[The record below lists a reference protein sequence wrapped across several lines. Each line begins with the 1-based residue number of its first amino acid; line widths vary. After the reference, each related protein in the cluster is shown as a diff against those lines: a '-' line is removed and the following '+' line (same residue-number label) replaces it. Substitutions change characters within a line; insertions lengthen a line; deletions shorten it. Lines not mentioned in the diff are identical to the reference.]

1 MQPEQR
7 SGANAVGAAVRING
21 VADLLPF
28 LRGVPVTYR
37 FAKHNASLEGFV
49 AERGYVCACD
59 SSCGYRRGG
68 KALSAVEFEKHA
80 GAKSKNQ
87 NGHIFLPNGTSLY
100 DLFHTLREVP
110 AERFPAAFR
119 EAAGV
124 PMTVPAA
131 AATCPPLAQ
140 GQPASREPELLQ
152 ASDVMAEQP
161 AWATPAQQAFNFNI
175 TSEEANAGLSL
186 LDLRGNNPASEAEP
200 MDGIEW
206 PSTEHSLSLI
216 DAAEQIENA
225 ARGDHEMPD
234 VVEVRITTGDRPR
247 DIGLSTATHVKVKV
261 METKYQSVR
270 TSETKYKPESL
281 LKDVRGLLSTGLLEG
296 FRVTYKKNG
305 VEMTGR
311 IDGQRY
317 SCGCMQCDYSNI
329 MNACEFEQHAGQLT
343 NNQNDHIFLD
353 SGISLYKLI
362 QVLKYKRLDLLGDLI
377 EEQTGL
383 APNLIEY
390 GKWKASF
397 QVENNG
403 FVDAPSHHCSTQRLQ
418 ESAAG
423 VTSHRTLATTSAN
436 SLKKSTSNH
445 ISNLSWSAFRRPR
458 WQYKRGST
466 QTSAPTLS
474 KSPEKGTSGLSTCTS
489 MKSVTVEIPSENIAD
504 PLSPEDI
511 KPNFAA
517 DAAVI
522 STSSECDPIDLA
534 FSLSSPISIVQ
545 EPPLSHHMDS
555 KTKEPRRTKVRDN
568 SLHPLV
574 FKEGGLPDLTLLT
587 YKLKH
592 GEVLKQG
599 YKRGA
604 GIVCDC
610 CNEQL
615 TPSQFEDHAGMGKR
629 RQPYRN
635 IYTSEGLTLHE
646 LALKL
651 QDSLNSNGVSSIDF
665 SDIDDPHNI
674 ATSGCRKEPSTT
686 STPLIVPLKRTL
698 QGRVVDIESCHLCG
712 NACTTIGVISEDM
725 IIFCNQCERPCHVK
739 CYNSGFQEN
748 NEPLNVLREYM
759 QCHFFCCKKCQ
770 LLRASLHQELNKR
783 EKIRHKRSN
792 VCWHL
797 LSGMNPRRDVQQFID
812 QVIGIFKV
820 AFPET
825 ADPESD
831 IIRDMVIATDVGGKN
846 DFRGMYCAVLTQ
858 SSKLVVSAAIL
869 KVRTEEVAELVL
881 VATHNECR
889 KKGYFRLLLRQ
900 IESHLTA
907 LNVQLLTAHVDPE
920 MVPIWSKKLGFTI
933 LSDQEKSSLL
943 EAHPLVMFEG
953 LTLMQKSLAIKPDLE
968 VLSNQVTMGEPSAPD
983 LKISSNQVTMLERSA
998 PDLNVLSNQVTMGEP
1013 SAVFVAY
1020 AL

>member
-1 MQPEQR
+1 
-7 SGANAVGAAVRING
+7 
-21 VADLLPF
+21 
-28 LRGVPVTYR
+28 
-37 FAKHNASLEGFV
+37 
-49 AERGYVCACD
+49 
-59 SSCGYRRGG
+59 
-68 KALSAVEFEKHA
+68 
-80 GAKSKNQ
+80 
-87 NGHIFLPNGTSLY
+87 
-100 DLFHTLREVP
+100 
-110 AERFPAAFR
+110 
-119 EAAGV
+119 
-124 PMTVPAA
+124 MTVPAA

-474 KSPEKGTSGLSTCTS
+474 KSPEKGTS
-489 MKSVTVEIPSENIAD
+489 
-504 PLSPEDI
+504 
-511 KPNFAA
+511 A

>member
-1 MQPEQR
+1 
-7 SGANAVGAAVRING
+7 
-21 VADLLPF
+21 
-28 LRGVPVTYR
+28 
-37 FAKHNASLEGFV
+37 
-49 AERGYVCACD
+49 
-59 SSCGYRRGG
+59 
-68 KALSAVEFEKHA
+68 
-80 GAKSKNQ
+80 
-87 NGHIFLPNGTSLY
+87 
-100 DLFHTLREVP
+100 
-110 AERFPAAFR
+110 
-119 EAAGV
+119 
-124 PMTVPAA
+124 MTVPAA

-161 AWATPAQQAFNFNI
+161 AWAAPAQQAFNFDI

-216 DAAEQIENA
+216 DAVEQIENS

-317 SCGCMQCDYSNI
+317 SCGCVQCDYSNI

-474 KSPEKGTSGLSTCTS
+474 KSPEKGTS
-489 MKSVTVEIPSENIAD
+489 
-504 PLSPEDI
+504 
-511 KPNFAA
+511 A

-610 CNEQL
+610 CNEEL

-698 QGRVVDIESCHLCG
+698 QGRVVDTESCHLCG
-712 NACTTIGVISEDM
+712 NACTTIGVIGEDM

-846 DFRGMYCAVLTQ
+846 DFRGMYCAVLTT

-983 LKISSNQVTMLERSA
+983 LKISSNQVTMRERSA

>member
-7 SGANAVGAAVRING
+7 GGASAVGAAVKVNG
-21 VADLLPF
+21 VVDLLPF

-37 FAKHNASLEGFV
+37 FIKHNATLEGFV
-49 AERGYVCACD
+49 AERGYACACD
-59 SSCGYRRGG
+59 SSCGYRRDG

-100 DLFHTLREVP
+100 GLFHALREVVDESF
-110 AERFPAAFR
+110 AAAFF

-131 AATCPPLAQ
+131 AATWPPLAQ
-140 GQPASREPELLQ
+140 GQPPNRETELLQ
-152 ASDVMAEQP
+152 ASDVTMEQP
-161 AWATPAQQAFNFNI
+161 AWAVQMQGDLNFEI

-186 LDLRGNNPASEAEP
+186 LDLRGNSPATEGEP
-200 MDGIEW
+200 MQVEGIEW
-206 PSTEHSLSLI
+206 PSMEHSLSLI

-234 VVEVRITTGDRPR
+234 VLQVRITAGDQPR
-247 DIGLSTATHVKVKV
+247 DIGLFTATHLKV
-261 METKYQSVR
+261 METKYQPVR

-317 SCGCMQCDYSNI
+317 SCGCMECDYSNI
-329 MNACEFEQHAGQLT
+329 MNACEFEQHAGQST

-403 FVDAPSHHCSTQRLQ
+403 FVDAPSHTCSTQSLQ
-418 ESAAG
+418 ELSAG
-423 VTSHRTLATTSAN
+423 VTSHGTLATTSVN
-436 SLKKSTSNH
+436 SLKKSASNH
-445 ISNLSWSAFRRPR
+445 ISNLSWNAFRRPR
-458 WQYKRGST
+458 WQYKRAST

-489 MKSVTVEIPSENIAD
+489 TKSVTVEIPSENIAD
-504 PLSPEDI
+504 PLSSEDI

-522 STSSECDPIDLA
+522 STSSECDPVDLA
-534 FSLSSPISIVQ
+534 FALSSPVSIVQ

-610 CNEQL
+610 CNQEL

-635 IYTSEGLTLHE
+635 IYTLEGLTLHE

-651 QDSLNSNGVSSIDF
+651 QNSLNSNGVSSVDF

-674 ATSGCRKEPSTT
+674 ATSGCRKEPSST
-686 STPLIVPLKRTL
+686 SRPPIVPLKRTL
-698 QGRVVDIESCHLCG
+698 QGRVVDTESCHLCG
-712 NACTTIGVISEDM
+712 NTCTTIGQIREDM
-725 IIFCNQCERPCHVK
+725 LIFCNQCERPCHVK
-739 CYNSGFQEN
+739 CYNSGLQEN

-783 EKIRHKRSN
+783 EKIRHRRSN

-797 LSGMNPRRDVQQFID
+797 LSGMNPRRDVQQYID
-812 QVIGIFKV
+812 QVTGIFKV
-820 AFPET
+820 AFPDTAAQET
-825 ADPESD
+825 D
-831 IIRDMVIATDVGGKN
+831 IIRDMVIAADVGGKN
-846 DFRGMYCAVLTQ
+846 DFRGIYCAVLTT

-869 KVRTEEVAELVL
+869 KVGTEEVAELVL

-907 LNVQLLTAHVDPE
+907 LNVQLLTAPVDPE

-953 LTLMQKSLAIKPDLE
+953 LTLMQKSLAMKPDLE
-968 VLSNQVTMGEPSAPD
+968 VLSNEVTMGEPSAQT
-983 LKISSNQVTMLERSA
+983 L
-998 PDLNVLSNQVTMGEP
+998 
-1013 SAVFVAY
+1013 
-1020 AL
+1020 